1 MNNYYIFSLAIKTTY
16 YFSCCRDGEYWGNP
30 SQRKTDKKRPHQKP
44 TRKLNAVCLSRMYV
58 DEYHDH
64 HVEVTYIT
72 AHTNHDLG
80 PKEIP
85 HLPLPK
91 RVKEKVAGK
100 VNKGIASQR
109 ILEGMYNYKYLFYY
123 LITQY
128 DFV

>member
-1 MNNYYIFSLAIKTTY
+1 M
-16 YFSCCRDGEYWGNP
+16 GNP

-44 TRKLNAVCLSRMYV
+44 TRKFNAVCLSRTYA

-72 AHTNHDLG
+72 AHTNHELG

-91 RVKEKVAGK
+91 GMKRKWLKED
-100 VNKGIASQR
+100 KGIPAQR
-109 ILEGMYNYKYLFYY
+109 ILQGMYINYFFILFNH
-123 LITQY
+123 TK
-128 DFV
+128 

>member
-1 MNNYYIFSLAIKTTY
+1 M
-16 YFSCCRDGEYWGNP
+16 C
-30 SQRKTDKKRPHQKP
+30 
-44 TRKLNAVCLSRMYV
+44 V

-91 RVKEKVAGK
+91 RVKEEVAGK
-100 VNKGIASQR
+100 VNKGIPSQR
-109 ILEGMYNYKYLFYY
+109 ILEDKISTKQFHENIFYQ
-123 LITQY
+123 LKTFETSTILCKITK
-128 DFV
+128 